1 MQQFNKPNIK
11 IMRNRTLIIAIALI
25 LVSSGILTAQT
36 TKGKFLIGEFS
47 NITLTGTGNPMNMN
61 LGWSTFKLKSDS
73 GNEDNSDP
81 NKEFSLN
88 LTPRIGYF
96 VINNLAFGL
105 DFTIAYTH
113 SKRNGGRYISN
124 ITNFGTGP
132 FLRYY
137 IPSQKLL
144 PFAEAS
150 YSIGSS
156 KTAWE
161 YDDFDDERTTK
172 VQQYGFG
179 IGLGVPLGEKVSFD
193 SFIGYQSYIYKEK
206 EDNEDNLRYIAGTI
220 GLKLGLTVIL

>member
-1 MQQFNKPNIK
+1 
-11 IMRNRTLIIAIALI
+11 MRNRTLIIALAVGIS
-25 LVSSGILTAQT
+25 SSGILSAQT
-36 TKGKFLIGEFS
+36 TKGKFLIGEFTNVS
-47 NITLTGTGNPMNMN
+47 LTGNGTPMNMN
-61 LGWSTFKLKSDS
+61 LGWSSHKVKSDS
-73 GNEDNSDP
+73 RDSDNSNS

-88 LTPRIGYF
+88 LTPRVGYF
-96 VINNLAFGL
+96 VIDNLAVGL
-105 DFTIAYTH
+105 DFTLAYTH
-113 SKRNGGRYISN
+113 TKGNDGRYISN
-124 ITNFGTGP
+124 MTRFGTGP

-161 YDDFDDERTTK
+161 YDNFDDERTTK

-193 SFIGYQSYIYKEK
+193 NLIGYQSYIYKEK
-206 EDNEDNLRYIAGTI
+206 EDNEDNLRYIVGTI

>member
-1 MQQFNKPNIK
+1 MT
-11 IMRNRTLIIAIALI
+11 R
-25 LVSSGILTAQT
+25 
-36 TKGKFLIGEFS
+36 
-47 NITLTGTGNPMNMN
+47 
-61 LGWSTFKLKSDS
+61 
-73 GNEDNSDP
+73 
-81 NKEFSLN
+81 
-88 LTPRIGYF
+88 
-96 VINNLAFGL
+96 FG
-105 DFTIAYTH
+105 A
-113 SKRNGGRYISN
+113 
-124 ITNFGTGP
+124 GP

-161 YDDFDDERTTK
+161 YDNFDGERTTK

-193 SFIGYQSYIYKEK
+193 TLIGYQSYIYKEK
-206 EDNEDNLRYIAGTI
+206 EDNEDNLRYIVGTI